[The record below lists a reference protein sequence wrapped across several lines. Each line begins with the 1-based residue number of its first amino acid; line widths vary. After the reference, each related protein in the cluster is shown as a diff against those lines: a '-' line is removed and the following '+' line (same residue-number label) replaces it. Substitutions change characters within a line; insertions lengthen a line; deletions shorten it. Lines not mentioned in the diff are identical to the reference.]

1 MTCARVGITTYGCA
15 EDGSFS
21 LPANYVQAVCR
32 AGASVVLLPPAGAQ
46 DPTIWLDD
54 LDALILAGGG
64 DIEPT
69 QYGGRSHPSMY
80 MTDAGRDETEFAL
93 LHAAVTAA
101 LPTLCICRG
110 VQILNVA
117 LGGSLVG
124 HLPDE
129 VGLSLAHRTPPRR
142 PAMHEIL
149 IETPSLLANTVGPEA
164 LWSASWH
171 HQAVEGLADG
181 LNVNARAADGTIEGL
196 ELDAQRHP
204 WMLGVQWHPELT
216 AAEDT
221 RQQALFSGLVD
232 AAMRGK
238 S

>member
-1 MTCARVGITTYGCA
+1 
-15 EDGSFS
+15 
-21 LPANYVQAVCR
+21 
-32 AGASVVLLPPAGAQ
+32 
-46 DPTIWLDD
+46 
-54 LDALILAGGG
+54 
-64 DIEPT
+64 
-69 QYGGRSHPSMY
+69 
-80 MTDAGRDETEFAL
+80 
-93 LHAAVTAA
+93 
-101 LPTLCICRG
+101 
-110 VQILNVA
+110 
-117 LGGSLVG
+117 
-124 HLPDE
+124 
-129 VGLSLAHRTPPRR
+129 
-142 PAMHEIL
+142 MHEIL